1 MASSF
6 FDRYSLPDWDNID
19 GPNKGFITLPLSIWW
34 QPGGNTFDLSQKTHV
49 KKAYAA
55 IISEGSA
62 EAQESML
69 NKPVLIDVW
78 PTLPIPKEVAAA
90 WEDTFDQL
98 SGNLSAR
105 IYRHEL
111 QRAAETR

>member
-1 MASSF
+1 MATSF

-19 GPNKGFITLPLSIWW
+19 GPNKGSITLPLSMWW
-34 QPGGNTFDLSQKTHV
+34 QPGDSTFDLSQESHV

-55 IISEGSA
+55 IISEGST
-62 EAQESML
+62 EAQEDIL
-69 NKPVLIDVW
+69 NKSLLIDVW

-90 WEDTFDQL
+90 WEDKFDQL

-111 QRAAETR
+111 QRTAEAR